1 MAYSC
6 EERRIRFSDGASS
19 QFGMFLTLSERASEG
34 IFLSAICPALR
45 FYTAKTHSEHQAH
58 CAASTMLGL
67 TRATTKTRSNTFAEI
82 A

>member
-1 MAYSC
+1 MQKAAARVSIQIVTAKDHF
-6 EERRIRFSDGASS
+6 RQDVAKG
-19 QFGMFLTLSERASEG
+19 
-34 IFLSAICPALR
+34 ALR

-67 TRATTKTRSNTFAEI
+67 TGATNKTQSNTFAEI